1 MDFNKISE
9 YTILHIV
16 TALAILITAS
26 VVRYVCVQ
34 SGCDTGT
41 ANLVFII
48 VLGIE
53 AILYLIL
60 MKAVIFQIE
69 KLIARRK
76 DRNEAKKIDVEN
88 NETSS
93 GESIHDRI
101 VRERFEESIAI
112 FQEYTQ
118 KTFGKYI
125 TADEIKKLN
134 DYVELFAQEQ
144 SFENIVPVQVPPR
157 QISNND
163 LYHFGWNL
171 WNHFKNHLQDQRQE
185 CVVAWLKTVF
195 SNLSDVELSTVK
207 GKLTIYDKKGKI
219 SIQKGIPDYLRFLK
233 E

>member
-26 VVRYVCVQ
+26 VVRYACVR
-34 SGCDTGT
+34 SGSDTGT
-41 ANLVFII
+41 ANLVFAI

-53 AILYLIL
+53 IVVYLIL
-60 MKAVIFQIE
+60 MKAIIYQVE
-69 KLIARRK
+69 KFSIWRK
-76 DRNEAKKIDVEN
+76 DKKTESNENTKNITTQEGSV
-88 NETSS
+88 
-93 GESIHDRI
+93 HDRI
-101 VRERFEESIAI
+101 VRERFEESITL

-144 SFENIVPVQVPPR
+144 SFENIVSVQVPPR

-185 CVVAWLKTVF
+185 CLVAWLKIVF
-195 SNLSDVELSTVK
+195 SNLSDVELSIVK
-207 GKLTIYDKKGKI
+207 GKLTIYDTKGKI
-219 SIQKGIPDYLRFLK
+219 SIQKSIPDYLRFLK

>member
-9 YTILHIV
+9 HTILHIV

-26 VVRYVCVQ
+26 VVRYVCAR

-41 ANLVFII
+41 SNLVFMI

-53 AILYLIL
+53 AVLYLIL
-60 MKAVIFQIE
+60 MKSIIYQIE
-69 KLIARRK
+69 KLASRQK
-76 DRNEAKKIDVEN
+76 AKNEAEKISIEN
-88 NETSS
+88 HKTSS
-93 GESIHDRI
+93 EESVHDRI

-118 KTFGKYI
+118 KSFGKYI
-125 TADEIKKLN
+125 TADEIKRLN
-134 DYVELFAQEQ
+134 DYIELLAKEQ
-144 SFENIVPVQVPPR
+144 PFENIVPVQTPPR
-157 QISNND
+157 RISNND

-171 WNHFKNHLQDQRQE
+171 WNHFKNYRQDQRQE
-185 CVVAWLKTVF
+185 CVVAWLKAVF

-207 GKLTIYDKKGKI
+207 GKLTIFDTRGKI
-219 SIQKGIPDYLRFLK
+219 SIQKNIPDYLRFLK